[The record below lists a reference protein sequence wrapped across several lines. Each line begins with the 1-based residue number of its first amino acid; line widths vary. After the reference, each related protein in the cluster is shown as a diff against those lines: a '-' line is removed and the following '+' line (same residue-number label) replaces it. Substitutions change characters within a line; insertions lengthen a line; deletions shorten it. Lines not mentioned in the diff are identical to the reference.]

1 VQQIFSVWSSLTL
14 QRRVFVAVATLM
26 MFAAILGVSRMA
38 TTPNMALLYSG
49 LEQSAAGEVVG
60 RLEQA
65 GTAYEVRGGAI
76 YVPQNDRDRLRM
88 TLARDGIPA
97 NGSAGY
103 ELLDSLS
110 GFGTTSQM
118 FDAAYWRAK
127 EGELARTISASPS
140 IRSARVHIATP
151 SSRAF
156 ARNIKPTAS
165 VSITASGG
173 GVSAAQA
180 KALKYLVSSAVSGLT
195 PDDVS
200 IITDDGTLVGRDDAS
215 QNGGEADR
223 EKALRASVERLLE
236 AHVGYGKAVVE
247 VSLETITD
255 RESIVERRFDPEGR
269 VAISTDTEERSTE
282 ASDAASGGVTVA
294 SNLPE
299 GDAAGGAGATS
310 SQNSE
315 TRERVNFEVSE
326 TQREVLRAPGAIK
339 RLSVAVLVDG
349 TRSLNED
356 GTTTWLPRS
365 ESEIEILHDL
375 VASAVGY
382 DETRGDVITLK
393 SLEMAPLELPGTP
406 AAGSVLDGITID
418 LMSIIQ
424 VCVLALTSLIL
435 GLFVVR
441 PILTSKA
448 PPALAARTE
457 MEISPDGM
465 RPALTG
471 TTLAPGEPLGA
482 TAQDIAGK
490 PAADDP
496 VLRLRQMIEERQDET
511 MEILRNWMEEETA

>member
-1 VQQIFSVWSSLTL
+1 MQQILSVWSSLTL
-14 QRRVFVAVATLM
+14 QRRVFVTVATLL
-26 MFAAILGVSRMA
+26 MFAAILGVSRLAA
-38 TTPNMALLYSG
+38 TPKMALLYSG
-49 LEQSAAGEVVG
+49 LEQGAAGEVIS

-65 GTAYEVRGGAI
+65 GVAHDVRGGAI
-76 YVPQNDRDRLRM
+76 YVPQNERDRLRM

-127 EGELARTISASPS
+127 EGELARTISASPW

-165 VSITASGG
+165 VTVTAAGD
-173 GVSAAQA
+173 GVSAGQA

-195 PDDVS
+195 PEDVS
-200 IITDDGTLVGRDDAS
+200 IITEDGILVGREDAVVS
-215 QNGGEADR
+215 GGEMDR
-223 EKALRASVERLLE
+223 EQALRSSVERLLE
-236 AHVGYGKAVVE
+236 AHVGFGKAIVE
-247 VSLETITD
+247 VSLETVTD

-269 VAISTDTEERSTE
+269 VAISTDTVETTNE
-282 ASDAASGGVTVA
+282 ATDSAAGGVTVA
-294 SNLPE
+294 SNLPD
-299 GDAAGGAGATS
+299 GDAAGGGGASS

-339 RLSVAVLVDG
+339 RLTVAVMVDG
-349 TRSLNED
+349 IRSTNED
-356 GTTTWLPRS
+356 GTTTWAPRTDV
-365 ESEIEILHDL
+365 EMEVLHDL
-375 VASAVGY
+375 VASAIGFN
-382 DETRGDVITLK
+382 EARGDVITLK
-393 SLEMAPLELPGTP
+393 SLEMTPLELPGTP

-424 VCVLALTSLIL
+424 VCVLALTSLVL

-441 PILTSKA
+441 PILTTSSPASLPA
-448 PPALAARTE
+448 PAT
-457 MEISPDGM
+457 MTTTPDGTL
-465 RPALTG
+465 PTLTG
-471 TTLAPGEPLGA
+471 TTLA
-482 TAQDIAGK
+482 
-490 PAADDP
+490 ADDVMAPEGQSQRLPTEDP

>member
-1 VQQIFSVWSSLTL
+1 MQQILSVWSSLTL
-14 QRRVFVAVATLM
+14 QRRVFVTIATLL
-26 MFAAILGVSRMA
+26 MFAAILGVSRLA

-49 LEQSAAGEVVG
+49 LEQGAAGEVVA
-60 RLEQA
+60 RLEQS
-65 GTAYEVRGGAI
+65 GIPFEVRGGAI
-76 YVPQNDRDRLRM
+76 YVPQAQRDQLRM

-127 EGELARTISASPS
+127 EGELSRTISASPW

-165 VSITASGG
+165 VTVTAAGD
-173 GVSAAQA
+173 GVSAGQA

-200 IITDDGTLVGRDDAS
+200 IITEDGILVGRDDAVS
-215 QNGGEADR
+215 SGAKADR
-223 EKALRASVERLLE
+223 EQALRASVERLLE
-236 AHVGYGKAVVE
+236 AHVGYGKAIVE

-282 ASDAASGGVTVA
+282 ANDSAAGGVTVA
-294 SNLPE
+294 SNLPD
-299 GDAAGGAGATS
+299 GDAAGGGGASS

-315 TRERVNFEVSE
+315 TRERINFEVSE
-326 TQREVLRAPGAIK
+326 TQREVLRGPGAIK
-339 RLSVAVLVDG
+339 RLTVAVMVDG
-349 TRSLNED
+349 IRTTNED
-356 GTTTWLPRS
+356 GTTTWTPRN
-365 ESEIEILHDL
+365 ETEMETLRDL
-375 VASAVGY
+375 VASAIGF
-382 DETRGDVITLK
+382 DEARGDVITLK

-406 AAGSVLDGITID
+406 AAGSMLDGITID

-424 VCVLALTSLIL
+424 VCVLALTSLVL

-441 PILTSKA
+441 PILTSSATASLPA
-448 PPALAARTE
+448 PVDLANA
-457 MEISPDGM
+457 PDGAL
-465 RPALTG
+465 PALTG
-471 TTLAPGEPLGA
+471 TTMQTGEVIAPSVQTGSVTSE
-482 TAQDIAGK
+482 
-490 PAADDP
+490 DP

>member
-1 VQQIFSVWSSLTL
+1 MQQILSVWSSLTL
-14 QRRVFVAVATLM
+14 QRRVFVTVATLL

-38 TTPNMALLYSG
+38 ATPKMALLYSG
-49 LEQSAAGEVVG
+49 LEQGAAGEVIS

-65 GTAYEVRGGAI
+65 GVVYDVRGGAI
-76 YVPQNDRDRLRM
+76 YVPQNERDRLRM

-97 NGSAGY
+97 NGAAGY

-127 EGELARTISASPS
+127 EGELARTISASPW

-165 VSITASGG
+165 VTVTAAGDA
-173 GVSAAQA
+173 VSAGQA

-200 IITDDGTLVGRDDAS
+200 IITEDGTLVGRDDAAS
-215 QNGGEADR
+215 NGGEADR
-223 EKALRASVERLLE
+223 EQALRSSVERLLE
-236 AHVGYGKAVVE
+236 AHVGYGKAIVE
-247 VSLETITD
+247 VSLETVTE

-282 ASDAASGGVTVA
+282 ANDSASSGVTVA
-294 SNLPE
+294 SNLPD
-299 GDAAGGAGATS
+299 GDAAGSGASS

-326 TQREVLRAPGAIK
+326 TQREILRTPGAIK
-339 RLSVAVLVDG
+339 RLSVAVMVDG
-349 TRSLNED
+349 TRTQNED
-356 GTTTWLPRS
+356 GTTIWTPRT
-365 ESEIEILHDL
+365 EDEMQTLHDL
-375 VASAVGY
+375 VASAVGF
-382 DETRGDVITLK
+382 DAARGDVITLK

-406 AAGSVLDGITID
+406 AAGSILDGITID

-424 VCVLALTSLIL
+424 VCVLALTSLVL

-441 PILTSKA
+441 PILTSKSTASLPA
-448 PPALAARTE
+448 PVDMATAADGQLPALANAAVT
-457 MEISPDGM
+457 DGVVM
-465 RPALTG
+465 DG
-471 TTLAPGEPLGA
+471 
-482 TAQDIAGK
+482 TAQ
-490 PAADDP
+490 AAIGQAATEDP
-496 VLRLRQMIEERQDET
+496 VQRLRQMIEERQDET

>member
-1 VQQIFSVWSSLTL
+1 MQQILSVWSSLTL
-14 QRRVFVAVATLM
+14 QRRVFVAVATLF

-38 TTPNMALLYSG
+38 TTPKMSLLYSG
-49 LEQSAAGEVVG
+49 LEQSAAGEVIS

-65 GTAYEVRGGAI
+65 AVPYDVRGGAI
-76 YVPQNDRDRLRM
+76 YVPDSERDRLRM

-127 EGELARTISASPS
+127 EGELSRTISASPW

-156 ARNIKPTAS
+156 ARNIRPTAS
-165 VSITASGG
+165 VTVTPSGD
-173 GVSAAQA
+173 GVSSAQA

-195 PDDVS
+195 PEDVS
-200 IITDDGTLVGRDDAS
+200 IISDDGMLIGRDTATS
-215 QNGGEADR
+215 PGGEIDR
-223 EKALRASVERLLE
+223 EKALRTSVERLLE
-236 AHVGYGKAVVE
+236 AHVGYGRAIVE

-269 VAISTDTEERSTE
+269 VAISTETEERSTE

-294 SNLPE
+294 SNLPD
-299 GDAAGGAGATS
+299 GDAAGGGGSSS

-339 RLSVAVLVDG
+339 RLSVAVMVDG
-349 TRSLNED
+349 VQVPNDD
-356 GTTTWLPRS
+356 GTVTWSARS
-365 ESEIEILHDL
+365 EEEMAVLHDL

-382 DETRGDVITLK
+382 DEARGDVITLK
-393 SLEMAPLELPGTP
+393 SLQMAPLELPGTP
-406 AAGSVLDGITID
+406 AAGSLLDGVTID

-441 PILTSKA
+441 PILTSKGTDGA
-448 PPALAARTE
+448 SQAVDAAPNGDAGLPALVPAAGSDGMVMSAASQPTGELDPPA
-457 MEISPDGM
+457 
-465 RPALTG
+465 
-471 TTLAPGEPLGA
+471 
-482 TAQDIAGK
+482 
-490 PAADDP
+490 DP
-496 VLRLRQMIEERQDET
+496 VQRLRQMIEERQDET